1 MQEILH
7 ACGLD
12 WRLIIIQIFNFGILV
27 GILWYFLYTPLLKI
41 LRDREEKIQKGVADA
56 DAAAEMRA
64 VADLT
69 KQEIIKEAHTE
80 AAKIVNRSTAH
91 AEERSALLAAEAQEK
106 IARTVKEAEKAAAEL
121 KAAALKES
129 EAEIAKLAIL
139 GAEKILKE
147 RLD

>member
-7 ACGLD
+7 AFGID

>member
-7 ACGLD
+7 AFGID

-80 AAKIVNRSTAH
+80 AKKIVNRSTAH

-121 KAAALKES
+121 KVAALKES